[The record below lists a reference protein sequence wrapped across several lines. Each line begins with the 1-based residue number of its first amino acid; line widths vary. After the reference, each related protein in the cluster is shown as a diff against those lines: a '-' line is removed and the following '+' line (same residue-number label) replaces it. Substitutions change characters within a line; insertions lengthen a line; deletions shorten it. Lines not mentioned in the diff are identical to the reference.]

1 MKCTSLRAS
10 CVIEETWCG
19 SRARSWERSLCLP
32 LANRTFPWM
41 SRLRHSL
48 FDCSRRSSVEAPAW
62 SKSKGITQQR
72 LQADI
77 HENAALQVLEKKK
90 KKKVLLS
97 SQSSGDHIPSRD
109 CNTNRL
115 KQVANLTTHASA
127 LGHFSPNCWSPNNT
141 DFFKYE
147 CTAVPPE
154 YVYTEA
160 HSASQTMWND
170 NEFLISPALDAR
182 CACVGPH
189 MHSQHVLGQQH
200 MLGQY

>member
-77 HENAALQVLEKKK
+77 HENAALQVLGEKKK
-90 KKKVLLS
+90 KRKSYCPANPLGIAFLPVTATLTDS
-97 SQSSGDHIPSRD
+97 
-109 CNTNRL
+109 NRL
-115 KQVANLTTHASA
+115 PIWPRMPAHLGTSLQTVEAQTIQTSSNMNAQLYHLNMSIQKLTLLPRQCEMTMN
-127 LGHFSPNCWSPNNT
+127 FSSVRPWMLAVLVWDLT
-141 DFFKYE
+141 
-147 CTAVPPE
+147 CTAS
-154 YVYTEA
+154 T
-160 HSASQTMWND
+160 
-170 NEFLISPALDAR
+170 
-182 CACVGPH
+182 C
-189 MHSQHVLGQQH
+189 
-200 MLGQY
+200 